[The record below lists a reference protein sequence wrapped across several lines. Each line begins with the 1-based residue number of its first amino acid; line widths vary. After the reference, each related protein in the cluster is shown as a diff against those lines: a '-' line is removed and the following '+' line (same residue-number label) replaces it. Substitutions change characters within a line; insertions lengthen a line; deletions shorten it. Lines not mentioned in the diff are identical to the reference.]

1 MRLVRLSICWLFICI
16 TSWCFGQEKQYHF
29 LHLDIKTGLSHN
41 QISAIY
47 KDKKGFMWFGT
58 LEGIDK
64 YDGYTFKVFRH
75 DANNPSSISDDEI
88 NSIQEGPGGKLWI
101 NTHAGYNIY
110 DPLTERFERNV
121 LQVQKQMGLPFKSNQ
136 FPNLIKNDNN
146 GNFWFLFDNR
156 EIYVCDK
163 NGHRTRIISHNNTA
177 QLVNGN
183 ITDFE
188 ADGNGFEWVAFE
200 TGDLQK
206 IDINTGKVVYTSR
219 LLTNQTGNPKHF
231 YKLIADQHDCLWLYE
246 AGGGTGIYYLDPEK
260 NKSQHFDSNSTIV
273 RLSSNV
279 INSIIEDKKGNIWVA
294 TDHGGINLI
303 DRSTFKVRYIVNQED
318 DPMSISENS
327 GVLYVDDQGI
337 VWYGTYKRGIDY
349 YQENIIKF
357 PVYRH
362 YPSVP
367 GSLNYNDINRFAE
380 DDAGNLWIGTN
391 GGGLFYFNRTTGKF
405 KQYKHEANNANS
417 LSNDV
422 VIGLCVDHEKK
433 LWIGTYFG
441 GLDCFDGNR
450 FIHYRHNPKN
460 AATIA
465 DDRVWSILED
475 SSDRLWIGMLQGGL
489 DQFDRGSQRFIH
501 YQPNQPNSVN
511 SALISTI
518 FEDKDHNLWFGGYY
532 GLDVLIKNTGQF
544 VHYVH
549 DPANAN
555 SLTVNY
561 ITSITQDRRG
571 LMWIGTSNGLNILD
585 TKTNK
590 FYRIS
595 KDDGLPDNMM
605 NGILED
611 NSGNMWVSTSKGLSD
626 IVLKPGK
633 DQPYTYQFHNFDE
646 SDGLQ
651 GSEFN
656 PNAYFKTRKGELA
669 FGGSAGF
676 NLFDPAKI
684 SYTENKPVLAFTD
697 LLMFNKPLLPGE
709 DIDGHVILS
718 KSISATDTISLK
730 YDENAF
736 SIAFADINYL
746 NTGKT
751 VLQYKLDGFDKAW
764 FNDLKARKATY
775 TNLDPGTYTFKVRA
789 INSAGKPFNKPLK
802 LIIKITPPFWKT
814 PLAYTLYLL
823 LIAGAILYARHRGIK
838 KIESK
843 FALEQ
848 ERQEARRMHEVDTM
862 KINFFTNISHE
873 FRTPLSLILAPVEK
887 MLKTADDRDS
897 QRKLNLVHQN
907 AKRLLNMIN
916 QLLDLSKI
924 SAHKLDLNLHE
935 GDIIKSIKESCEQFL
950 DLAEKKHIKF
960 KFRYAGDAVVV
971 QFDSEKIERILFNL
985 LSNAIKFTPEN
996 GLVEVELA
1004 LISAK
1009 ASEMS
1014 ILEIKVND
1022 SGIGIAEDMQQK
1034 IFERFF
1040 QTSIPASVINQ
1051 GSGIGLAIVKDF
1063 VDLMGGTITVESTPG
1078 KGSCFTVCLPFKVLK
1093 PIQKIEVDLGVDG
1106 QEVIPLSETI
1116 RTKRRD
1122 KSILILVVED
1132 NRDFSNY
1139 MRDELN
1145 QFYTVAEAAN
1155 GKEGWQKALALHP
1168 NLIVS
1173 DINMPESNGIDFCK
1187 KIRSDKRTE
1196 HIPFILVT
1204 AFTAEE
1210 QELIGLETGANDYLT
1225 KPFNFDILHSKIKN
1239 LLQHQQSVKQT
1250 YQKQVA
1256 AKASELEIETPD
1268 MKFMRKALEVIEKN
1282 MADPAFSVEELSSE
1296 MNMSRVTLYKKTF
1309 HLTGKAP
1316 LDLIKSV
1323 RLKRAVQLLKTNQ
1336 YTISE
1341 IAYQVGYNDPRYF
1354 TKAFKSEFAVLP
1366 SQFNADAESVE

>member
-1 MRLVRLSICWLFICI
+1 MRFVRLLICWLFICI
-16 TSWCFGQEKQYHF
+16 TGWCFGQEKQYHF
-29 LHLDIKTGLSHN
+29 LHLDIKNGLSHN
-41 QISAIY
+41 QISTIY

-58 LEGIDK
+58 QEGLNK

-75 DANNPSSISDDEI
+75 DANNPTSISDDGI
-88 NSIQEGPGGKLWI
+88 NSIQEGPCGKLWI
-101 NTHAGYNIY
+101 YTHSLCNIY

-121 LQVQKQMGLPFKSNQ
+121 SQVQKQMGMPSQ
-136 FPNLIKNDNN
+136 YPDLIKKDHN
-146 GNFWFLFDNR
+146 GNYWFLFNKH
-156 EIYVCDK
+156 EIYVCDT
-163 NGHRTRIISHNNTA
+163 NGHRIRLIRYHNTA
-177 QLVNGN
+177 LFEGDN
-183 ITDFE
+183 ISDIEPDHRSFV
-188 ADGNGFEWVAFE
+188 WIAFE
-200 TGDLQK
+200 TGIFQK
-206 IDINTGKVVYTSR
+206 IDINTGKVVYTSS
-219 LLTNQTGNPKHF
+219 LLSAFTNNAKHSYQF
-231 YKLIADQHDCLWLYE
+231 IADRQGCLWIYE
-246 AGGGTGIYYLDPEK
+246 SGGGTGIYYLDVVN
-260 NKSQHFDSNSTIV
+260 NKLQHFDNKSTIA
-273 RLSSNV
+273 RLDYNV
-279 INSIIEDKKGNIWVA
+279 VNNIAEDKKGNVWVA

-303 DRSTFKVRYIVNQED
+303 DRNTFNVRYIVNRED

-327 GVLYVDDQGI
+327 GILYVDNQGI
-337 VWYGTYKRGIDY
+337 VWFGTYKRGIDY

-357 PVYRH
+357 PIFRH
-362 YPSVP
+362 YASVP
-367 GSLNYNDINRFAE
+367 GSLNYNDVDRFAE
-380 DDAGNLWIGTN
+380 DGAGNLWIGTN
-391 GGGLFYFNRTTGKF
+391 GGGLFYFNRTTGNF
-405 KQYKHEANNANS
+405 KQYKHEENNANS

-422 VIGLCVDHEKK
+422 VISLCIDHEKK

-441 GLDCFDGNR
+441 GLDCFDGSK
-450 FIHYRHNPKN
+450 FIHYRHDPKN
-460 AATIA
+460 NTTIG

-475 SSDRLWIGMLQGGL
+475 SSNRLWIGTLSAGL
-489 DQFDRGSQRFIH
+489 DRFDRETQTFIH
-501 YQPNQPNSVN
+501 YQPFQPNSVY
-511 SALISTI
+511 SRLISNI

-532 GLDVLIKNTGQF
+532 GVDVLVKRTGQF
-544 VHYVH
+544 IHYLH
-549 DPANAN
+549 DSATAN
-555 SLTVNY
+555 SLAANF

-571 LMWIGTSNGLNILD
+571 LMWIGTSEGLNILD
-585 TKTNK
+585 TKSGR

-595 KDDGLPDNMM
+595 KDDGLPDNMVI
-605 NGILED
+605 GILED
-611 NSGNMWVSTSKGLSD
+611 NSGNMWVSTSKGLSN

-633 DQPYTYQFHNFDE
+633 NQPYTYQFHNFDE

-656 PNAYFKTRKGELA
+656 PNACFKTRKGELI
-669 FGGSAGF
+669 FGGAAGF

-684 SYTENKPVLAFTD
+684 NYDGNGPVLVFTD
-697 LLMFNKPLLPGE
+697 LLMFNKPLSPGE
-709 DIDGHVILS
+709 DINGHVILS
-718 KSISATDTISLK
+718 KSISSTDTISLK

-736 SIAFADINYL
+736 SIQFADLNYL
-746 NTGKT
+746 NPGKT
-751 VLQYKLDGFDKAW
+751 VLQYKLDGFDKMW
-764 FNDLKARKATY
+764 FNDLKSRKATY
-775 TNLDPGTYTFKVRA
+775 TNLDPGNYTFNVRA
-789 INSAGKPFNKPLK
+789 INSAGKPFDKSLK
-802 LIIKITPPFWKT
+802 LVIRITPPFWKT
-814 PLAYTLYLL
+814 PLAYILYLL
-823 LIAGAILYARHRGIK
+823 SIIGAILYARHRGIK
-838 KIESK
+838 KIENK

-887 MLKTADDRDS
+887 MLKSADDRDS
-897 QRKLNLVHQN
+897 QRKLTLIHQN

-916 QLLDLSKI
+916 QLLDLSRI
-924 SAHKLDLNLHE
+924 SAHKLDLNLKE
-935 GDIIKSIKESCEQFL
+935 DDIIKSIKESCEQFL

-960 KFRYAGDAVVV
+960 TFRYEGDAVNV

-996 GLVEVELA
+996 GFVGVDVA

-1009 ASEMS
+1009 ESEMS
-1014 ILEIKVND
+1014 VLEIKVND
-1022 SGIGIAEDMQQK
+1022 SGIGIAPDMQQK

-1040 QTSIPASVINQ
+1040 QTSMPASVINQ
-1051 GSGIGLAIVKDF
+1051 GSGIGLSIVKDF
-1063 VDLMGGTITVESTPG
+1063 VDLMGGTVNVESTPG

-1093 PIQKIEVDLGVDG
+1093 PLQKMEVDLGDDG
-1106 QEVIPLSETI
+1106 QEIIQLSETF
-1116 RTKRRD
+1116 RAKRRD
-1122 KSILILVVED
+1122 KSILILVVDD

-1139 MRDELN
+1139 MRDDLN

-1168 NLIVS
+1168 NLIIS

-1187 KIRSDKRTE
+1187 KIRADKRTE

-1210 QELIGLETGANDYLT
+1210 QELAGLETGANDYLT

-1268 MKFMRKALEVIEKN
+1268 MKFMRKALAVIEKN

-1336 YTISE
+1336 YTIAE

-1354 TKAFKSEFAVLP
+1354 TKAFKSEFSVLP
-1366 SQFNADAESVE
+1366 SQFTADVEDVDS